1 MLMDENTT
9 TKKKN
14 FATKLSQDIQ
24 CDNSNTMLGTPKV
37 QRANG
42 VESTS
47 TRKASFQKYYYRGV
61 DANCTIQSP
70 NSPEHTCS
78 SRRYG

>member
-1 MLMDENTT
+1 M
-9 TKKKN
+9 KI
-14 FATKLSQDIQ
+14 SQDIQ
-24 CDNSNTMLGTPKV
+24 CDNLNTMLGTPKV

-47 TRKASFQKYYYRGV
+47 TRKESFQKYYYIGV

-70 NSPEHTCS
+70 NSPEHTWS